1 MDISLNTLDFLV
13 SQVNLNKIYKKTN
26 IEDNLNF
33 KRDLLFYRKR
43 IFQMTKDL
51 LRFKKINNEVELA
64 FQDFVNICINHLK
77 IIDTNDIIQSEYEYM
92 TDDVK
97 NEPLFTNDNITLEA
111 IDELIMNKPEVKEN
125 KIEDSLNITVKRENK
140 KEVRIIPKQKNINLK
155 DKTLRE
161 KGIKKKKK
169 NKNK

>member
-1 MDISLNTLDFLV
+1 MDISLNTLDYLV

-26 IEDNLNF
+26 VEDNLNF
-33 KRDLLFYRKR
+33 KKDLLFYRKR
-43 IFQMTKDL
+43 IFHMTKDL

-77 IIDTNDIIQSEYEYM
+77 IIDTNDIIQSEYEEII
-92 TDDVK
+92 DDVK
-97 NEPLFTNDNITLEA
+97 NESSLTNDNISLEE
-111 IDELIMNKPEVKEN
+111 IDELIMNKPEIKEN

>member
-97 NEPLFTNDNITLEA
+97 NEPLFTSDNITLEA

>member
-97 NEPLFTNDNITLEA
+97 NEPLFTSDNITLEA

-140 KEVRIIPKQKNINLK
+140 KEVKIIPKQKK
-155 DKTLRE
+155 Y
-161 KGIKKKKK
+161 
-169 NKNK
+169 

>member
-1 MDISLNTLDFLV
+1 MDISLNTLDYLV

-26 IEDNLNF
+26 VEDNLNF
-33 KRDLLFYRKR
+33 KKDLLFYRKR

-77 IIDTNDIIQSEYEYM
+77 IIDTNDIIQSEYEEII
-92 TDDVK
+92 DDVK
-97 NEPLFTNDNITLEA
+97 NESSLTNDNISLEE
-111 IDELIMNKPEVKEN
+111 IDELIMNKPEIKEN